1 MRLPFAHKPGPEALI
16 STIESIASWFL
27 AAVTALT
34 FVSVILRYVFVWAI
48 PDTFDMIGLF
58 MVILIFWGLAGTSY
72 RAEHICV
79 DLLWTV
85 SGRRLR
91 RAMDIFANMV
101 TLAAMLALTW
111 MVAIKVM
118 DTRADNILTFDLR
131 QPVWIYYLV
140 AWLGLIATSLLTAL
154 RAYNL
159 VVHPERISSA
169 SHVVAD

>member
-1 MRLPFAHKPGPEALI
+1 MAASSSRKARPEALI
-16 STIESIASWFL
+16 SAIESLASWFL

-79 DLLWTV
+79 DLLWTI

-91 RAMDIFANMV
+91 RAMDVFANVV

-111 MVAIKVM
+111 MVAVKVM
-118 DTRADNILTFDLR
+118 DTRADNILTFDLH

-140 AWLGLIATSLLTAL
+140 AWLGLVATSLLTAL

-159 VVHPERISSA
+159 IVHPDRVVSA
-169 SHVVAD
+169 AHAAVE